1 MPEYLGA
8 YDYAKLANEAKL
20 ARGEEELYSPMALD
34 LIKYQLDPDLYP
46 NVNWRDQIL
55 NKNSLQQTYYMSA
68 RGGGSV
74 ARYFFSLVCPMKMLL
89 TNRKKALNTVLR

>member
-1 MPEYLGA
+1 
-8 YDYAKLANEAKL
+8 
-20 ARGEEELYSPMALD
+20 MALD

-74 ARYFFSLVCPMKMLL
+74 ARYFFSLGMSNENAAYKQEK
-89 TNRKKALNTVLR
+89 TLNTVLT